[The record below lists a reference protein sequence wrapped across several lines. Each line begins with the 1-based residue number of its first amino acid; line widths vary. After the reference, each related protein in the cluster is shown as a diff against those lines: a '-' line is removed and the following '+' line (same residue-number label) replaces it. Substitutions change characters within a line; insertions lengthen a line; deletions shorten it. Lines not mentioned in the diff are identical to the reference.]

1 MKRKD
6 LHTIA
11 PKLSEISLKKIGY
24 EIPKNYFDFIE
35 DAVIAELKAEYF
47 LKKGNKKAFKTSDNY
62 FDSIEDIVIAKLKAE
77 AIHNNNNNNNN
88 KGTIIPE
95 NYFQTIK
102 DKVLAEIKTVP
113 KVISLKSR
121 FIKFAAPIAIAASL
135 LLIFVVNKNSKTVT
149 FDSLASSEIETWIDN
164 GGMDIDALS
173 IVSIYPDIELNNEI
187 YSASLSDD
195 EVLEYLNEEYLDEII
210 FEN

>member
-11 PKLSEISLKKIGY
+11 PKLSEISLKKTGF
-24 EIPKNYFDFIE
+24 EIPKNYFKSIE
-35 DAVIAELKAEYF
+35 DAVIAELKAENF
-47 LKKGNKKAFKTSDNY
+47 LKKGTKEVFKTSENY
-62 FDSIEDIVIAKLKAE
+62 FDFIEDIVIAKLKAE
-77 AIHNNNNNNNN
+77 AIQNN
-88 KGTIIPE
+88 KETTIPE
-95 NYFQTIK
+95 NYFQTIE
-102 DKVLAEIKTVP
+102 DKVLAEIRTTP

-135 LLIFVVNKNSKTVT
+135 LLVFVLNKNSTTVT

-187 YSASLSDD
+187 YSASLSDE

>member
-11 PKLSEISLKKIGY
+11 PKLSEISLKKIGF
-24 EIPKNYFDFIE
+24 EIPKDYFDFIE

-77 AIHNNNNNNNN
+77 AIHNNN
-88 KGTIIPE
+88 KGTIMPE
-95 NYFQTIK
+95 NYFQTIE
-102 DKVLAEIKTVP
+102 DKVLTEIKTAP